1 MSKLFIVP
9 TPVGNLEDMT
19 YRAVRILSE
28 ADYLLTEDTRVT
40 GRLLQRYNI
49 SIKMISHHQH
59 NEHKSLPALLD
70 KLKAGMTLALASDAG
85 MPGISDPGFLLIRE
99 CIREGIEVEC
109 LPGPTAFVPA
119 LVASGIPCERFCFE
133 GFLPVKKGRKSR
145 LESLAKETRTMVFY
159 ESPHRLLKTLSAFSG
174 SFGGDR
180 QACVSREIS
189 KIHEEHV
196 RGSLDEL
203 VEIFSGRS
211 AIKGEI
217 TLVVSGLT
225 S

>member
-19 YRAVRILSE
+19 YRAVRIISE
-28 ADYLLTEDTRVT
+28 TDYLLTEDTRVT

-49 SIKMISHHQH
+49 SAKMISHHQH
-59 NEHKSLPALLD
+59 NEHRSLPALLD
-70 KLKAGMTLALASDAG
+70 KLKAGNTLALASDAG

-109 LPGPTAFVPA
+109 LPGPAAFVPA

-174 SFGGDR
+174 YFGEDR

-196 RGSLDEL
+196 RGSLEEL
-203 VEIFSGRS
+203 VEIFSKRN

-225 S
+225 A

>member
-1 MSKLFIVP
+1 MSKLFVVP

-19 YRAVRILSE
+19 YRAVRILGE
-28 ADYLLTEDTRVT
+28 ADFLLTEDTRVT
-40 GRLLQRYNI
+40 GRLLQRYGI
-49 SIKMISHHQH
+49 SVKMIAHHQH
-59 NEHKSLPALLD
+59 NEHRSLPALMD
-70 KLKAGMTLALASDAG
+70 KLKGGITLALASDAG

-119 LVASGIPCERFCFE
+119 LVASGLPCERFCFE

-145 LESLAKETRTMVFY
+145 LDSLTEENRTMVFY
-159 ESPHRLLKTLSAFSG
+159 ESPHRLIKTLSAFAE

-189 KIHEEHV
+189 KMHEEHV

-203 VEIFSGRS
+203 IGVFSARS
-211 AIKGEI
+211 TIKGEI
-217 TLVVSGLT
+217 TLVVSGAEV
-225 S
+225 

>member
-1 MSKLFIVP
+1 MSKLFVVP

-19 YRAVRILSE
+19 YRAVRVLSE

-40 GRLLQRYNI
+40 GRLLQHYGI
-49 SIKMISHHQH
+49 SVKMIAHHQH
-59 NEHKSLPALLD
+59 NEHRSLPALMD
-70 KLKAGMTLALASDAG
+70 KLKAGLTLALASDAG

-119 LVASGIPCERFCFE
+119 LVASGLPCDRFCFE

-145 LESLAKETRTMVFY
+145 LESLAGESRTMVFY
-159 ESPHRLLKTLSAFSG
+159 ESPHRLLKTLSAFSEC
-174 SFGGDR
+174 FGGDR
-180 QACVSREIS
+180 QASVSREIS
-189 KIHEEHV
+189 KMHEEHV

-203 VEIFSGRS
+203 IGEFSSRS
-211 AIKGEI
+211 AVKGEI
-217 TLVVSGLT
+217 TIVVAGAAS
-225 S
+225 